1 MIAVLPWEC
10 LLPFGPKSAVFL
22 SPMRSIKI
30 NVHID
35 IILPVVLYRRETS
48 SLILREDRRLR
59 VFENGVLRKMFGRE
73 WNEVTGDWRGQH
85 NE

>member
-1 MIAVLPWEC
+1 
-10 LLPFGPKSAVFL
+10 
-22 SPMRSIKI
+22 MRSIKI